1 MFDHEI
7 WRVPAFLPYVQ
18 PELTETIIEEAEEKL
33 RVKLPNAYLDLMR
46 IQNGGMVR
54 CCLPESCHE
63 RIGGIGPRW
72 PSILTSEVSEE
83 WGEVSYDINGLISF
97 DGDGHW
103 HLCLDYREG
112 RTDPCVT
119 YVDIECD
126 SQHKVADSFE
136 AFLKLLQPVPPDY
149 QFVLLGLQDIKP
161 LKKAIEVAV
170 GAKFDPRRGGNH
182 GYKRHIVA
190 KTEGETNNSIWMSAN
205 TCRSGFVPRE
215 DYYYKEVKD
224 MFPEDAVRFPDFPAG
239 AFFAST
245 TSDWRQ
251 KLLDC
256 FEQLEIRFETLEG

>member
-1 MFDHEI
+1 MSNDQI
-7 WRVPAFLPYVQ
+7 WKVPAFLPYVQ
-18 PELTETIIEEAEEKL
+18 PELTETMIEEAEKKL
-33 RVKLPNAYLDLMR
+33 SVKLPDAYLDLMR

-54 CCLPESCHE
+54 CRLPESCHE

-83 WGEVSYDINGLISF
+83 WGEVSYDVNGLVSF

-112 RTDPCVT
+112 PTAPCVT
-119 YVDIECD
+119 YVDIECN

-136 AFLKLLQPVPPDY
+136 EFLKLLRPVPPDY
-149 QFVLLGLQDIKP
+149 QFVLLGLQDIEP
-161 LKKAIEVAV
+161 LKQAIEVSV
-170 GAKFDPRRGGNH
+170 GEKFDPRKGGEH
-182 GYKRHIVA
+182 GYTRHIVSV
-190 KTEGETNNSIWMSAN
+190 KKEQSNNCIWMSAN
-205 TCRSGFVPRE
+205 TCRRGFVPR
-215 DYYYKEVKD
+215 DNHYYKEVKD
-224 MFPEDAVRFPDFPAG
+224 MFPEDAVRFPDFPAD